1 MATDKVTENLV
12 KFIYGTKANYSAERH
27 AQYVYFATDTPLIHT
42 KGMWRG
48 VSKVILNGNMLEI
61 TTAEKD
67 SDNSGSVTNVLT
79 ADLTAI
85 ACTATQR
92 ANWTT
97 AYNFVKSITD
107 DTNEPDNIINKWE
120 EIVEFLAGIKGT
132 TLQGI
137 MDTKADKA
145 TKVFGSNDIKI
156 TKTDAS
162 GSVQSGDATLG
173 SSFKVSI
180 DHQCTTGAN
189 TYLKVT
195 VDDTGFVNSGVTSL
209 VESDI
214 PTLSIGK
221 ITNLQTILDGKA
233 SQDNMISTNAPLSI
247 TGGGEIGNDPVISLN
262 YDNATLVLG
271 SDNKLKVG
279 TISASQ
285 VTGLSNGYVPN
296 TRQVIAGNG
305 LTGGGALSADVTLS
319 VKAYGNTISVT
330 SNGIS
335 VLSAPKLSTA
345 RSLWG
350 NSFDGSGSVSGDL
363 KFVADGMSYAASHGM
378 RIGSTY
384 GGFIGFS
391 KIFGKDQPDGSI
403 AGGFTGIS
411 LGWGKDPETDVASV
425 RINDKTLTYKGHP
438 IYYKTSTDF
447 TTDVRAII
455 APELTSIAN
464 DFIAI
469 GNRVTAVE
477 KQLKWIEVS

>member
-1 MATDKVTENLV
+1 MATEKVTENLV
-12 KFIYGTKANYSAERH
+12 KFAYGTKANYDVTKYAD
-27 AQYVYFATDTPLIHT
+27 YVYFATDKPEMHAQ
-42 KGMWRG
+42 GMWHG
-48 VSKVILNGNMLEI
+48 VSSVSLSGNTLTI
-61 TTAEKD
+61 TCGTKNNIDGTSTYQTVTA
-67 SDNSGSVTNVLT
+67 SL
-79 ADLTAI
+79 ADI

-92 ANWTT
+92 ANWNK
-97 AYNFVKSITD
+97 AYNFVNSIMGTD
-107 DTNEPDNIINKWE
+107 QDSVINKWQE
-120 EIVEFLAGIKGT
+120 VVDFLAGIQDI
-132 TLQGI
+132 TLTEI

-145 TKVFGSNDIKI
+145 TKVFGYNGIKI
-156 TKTDAS
+156 KKTNAE
-162 GSVQSGDATLG
+162 GSVQEGDPTLG
-173 SSFKVSI
+173 SSFQVSI
-180 DHQCTTGAN
+180 DNQMRGGAY
-189 TYLKVT
+189 TKVT
-195 VDDTGFVNSGVTSL
+195 VNDAGLVTVGQSL

-221 ITNLQTILDGKA
+221 ISGLQAALNDKVSGSNQIYTE
-233 SQDNMISTNAPLSI
+233 APLSI
-247 TGGGEIGNDPVISLN
+247 SGEGMLKDEPTISLN

-305 LTGGGALSADVTLS
+305 LTGGGALSANVTLS
-319 VKAYGNTISVT
+319 VKANGSTISVT
-330 SNGIS
+330 PNGIS

-350 NSFDGSGSVSGDL
+350 NSFDGTSGVSGSLIFLGSNQSQNASL
-363 KFVADGMSYAASHGM
+363 GME
-378 RIGSTY
+378 IGSTY

-391 KIFGKDQPDGSI
+391 KILGKDQPDGSI

-411 LGWGKDPETDVASV
+411 LGWGKDPETDAASM

>member
-97 AYNFVKSITD
+97 AYNFVNSIMGTD
-107 DTNEPDNIINKWE
+107 QDSVINKWQE
-120 EIVEFLAGIKGT
+120 VVDFLAGIQDI
-132 TLQGI
+132 TLTEI

-145 TKVFGSNDIKI
+145 TKVFGYNGIKI

-162 GSVQSGDATLG
+162 GSVQSGDPTLG
-173 SSFKVSI
+173 SSFQVSI
-180 DHQCTTGAN
+180 DNQMRGGAY
-189 TYLKVT
+189 TKVT
-195 VDDTGFVNSGVTSL
+195 VNDAGLVTVGQSL

-221 ITNLQTILDGKA
+221 ISGLQAALNDKVSGSNQIYTE
-233 SQDNMISTNAPLSI
+233 APLSI
-247 TGGGEIGNDPVISLN
+247 SGEGMLKDEPTISLN

-305 LTGGGALSADVTLS
+305 LTGGGALSANVTLS
-319 VKAYGNTISVT
+319 VKANGSTINVT
-330 SNGIS
+330 QNGIS

-350 NSFDGSGSVSGDL
+350 NSFDGTSGVSGSLTFLGSNQSQNASL
-363 KFVADGMSYAASHGM
+363 GME
-378 RIGSTY
+378 IGSTY

-391 KIFGKDQPDGSI
+391 KIFGKEQPDGSI

-411 LGWGKDPETDVASV
+411 LGWGANPETDAASV

>member
-97 AYNFVKSITD
+97 AYNFVNSIMGTD
-107 DTNEPDNIINKWE
+107 QDSVINKWQE
-120 EIVEFLAGIKGT
+120 VVDFLAGIQDI
-132 TLQGI
+132 TLTEI

-145 TKVFGSNDIKI
+145 TKVFGYNGIKI

-162 GSVQSGDATLG
+162 GSVQSGDPTLG
-173 SSFKVSI
+173 SSFQVSI
-180 DHQCTTGAN
+180 DNQMRGGAY
-189 TYLKVT
+189 TKVT
-195 VDDTGFVNSGVTSL
+195 VNDAGLVTVGQSL

-221 ITNLQTILDGKA
+221 ISGLQAALNDKVSGSNQIYTE
-233 SQDNMISTNAPLSI
+233 APLSI
-247 TGGGEIGNDPVISLN
+247 SGEGMLKDEPTISLN

-305 LTGGGALSADVTLS
+305 LTGGGALSANVTLS
-319 VKAYGNTISVT
+319 VKANGSTINVT
-330 SNGIS
+330 QNGIS
-335 VLSAPKLSTA
+335 VLNAPKLSTA

-350 NSFDGSGSVSGDL
+350 NSFDGSGNVSGDL
-363 KFVADGMSYAASHGM
+363 EFVASGLTTQKSHGM
-378 RIGSTY
+378 RIGSTD

-391 KIFGKDQPDGSI
+391 KVLGMDGV
-403 AGGFTGIS
+403 GNFTGIS
-411 LGWGKDPETDVASV
+411 LGWGKNPETDAASV

-438 IYYKTSTDF
+438 IYYQGLKAFTD
-447 TTDVRAII
+447 DVREII